1 MNLLLFNL
9 ATDADD
15 PLLAFTTNWI
25 NRLALHYENIDVIT
39 MRAGRLTVAPNVRVF
54 SVGKEKGY
62 SEAKRSAIF
71 YSILRRCLAE
81 RRYEAAFAHMMP
93 LFALMAAP
101 LLRARR
107 IPITLWYAHRTP
119 HWTVRYGMQACRR
132 VVTSV
137 PDAFPFRT
145 PKLRVIGQG
154 IDTDFFSPSSHPNP
168 SPGGRGAKDGS
179 HVNDLQL
186 SESILPSPSQWGG
199 VGGEGFLSVLHVAR
213 IMPIKHQSTLI
224 TAIAD
229 VPQLQAVFIGGV
241 PPEQDSGYQDE
252 LEQLAA
258 SLNTSDRVV
267 FAGAQLPEGVRDG
280 YRSAFAAVNLSPVG
294 LFDKAALEA
303 MACAVPT
310 IVSNAAF
317 DHVLGEDAAR
327 LRTDSP
333 DDITGLAVRLRDLLS
348 LLPAERE
355 AMGERLRRN
364 VITQHSLDTLIPR
377 LVSVINTGEMI

>member
-39 MRAGRLTVAPNVRVF
+39 MRTGRLDVMPNVRVF

-62 SEAKRSAIF
+62 SEAKRAVRF
-71 YSILRRCLAE
+71 YAILRRCLRE
-81 RRYEAAFAHMMP
+81 RRYDGAFAHMMP

-101 LLRARR
+101 LLQARR

-119 HWTVRYGMQACRR
+119 HWTVRYGMRVCRR

-137 PDAFPFRT
+137 PDAFPLPT

-154 IDTDFFSPSSHPNP
+154 IDTDFFSPPP
-168 SPGGRGAKDGS
+168 IPRTFVGARRASPANQTDKDTS
-179 HVNDLQL
+179 F
-186 SESILPSPSQWGG
+186 LP
-199 VGGEGFLSVLHVAR
+199 VVHVAR
-213 IMPIKHQSTLI
+213 LMPIKHQSTLI

-229 VPQLQAVFIGGV
+229 IPQLQAVFIGGI
-241 PPEQDSGYQDE
+241 PPEQDSSYQDK
-252 LEQLAA
+252 LSDLAA
-258 SLNTSDRVV
+258 SLDVSDRVI
-267 FAGAQLPEGVRDG
+267 FAGAQPPKGVRDG
-280 YRSAFAAVNLSPVG
+280 YRGAFAAVNLSPVG
-294 LFDKAALEA
+294 LFDKAALEG

-317 DHVLGEDAAR
+317 DHVLGEDAPH

-333 DDITGLAVRLRDLLS
+333 DDYSGLAARLCDLLA
-348 LLPAERE
+348 LTDTER
-355 AMGERLRRN
+355 AAIGERLRQR
-364 VITQHSLDTLIPR
+364 VIAMHSLDVLIPR
-377 LVSVINTGEMI
+377 LVSVINTGELT